1 MPRHQT
7 NRARHQRRI
16 RNYSNLVNIQRVP
29 PANNIVSP
37 RNQFLPYITN
47 IPRQFTGNPTIDEF
61 FNGHFAL
68 QELKWFTRSYCN
80 SNAGVDYLAK
90 DSINDQLGG
99 SSDFV

>member
-37 RNQFLPYITN
+37 QNQFLPYIAN
-47 IPRQFTGNPTIDEF
+47 IPRQSTGNPTIDEF
-61 FNGHFAL
+61 FNGFSRNHDAS
-68 QELKWFTRSYCN
+68 ER
-80 SNAGVDYLAK
+80 AVDFQIVK
-90 DSINDQLGG
+90 M
-99 SSDFV
+99 